1 MEPEREEE
9 EVDVIPPDALSF
21 ERDSYRV
28 AWTKQRAIRIVA
40 PPDTI
45 ATSGKTVRVTSSD
58 AGVVVLDG
66 GSVDLGF
73 DDELEY
79 YVGVVRI
86 DARTLGAKARLV
98 AELDSSQ
105 ATATVVVARDEGG
118 PRLQIHIRDKEARAL
133 RAIVDRTADGIV
145 IEIMGQHPAVRRY
158 FGAGP
163 KFQFQDMSAS
173 HALVA
178 EIVAGEAT
186 RIVME
191 KKYLTGGHGVALDAA
206 ALYADHA
213 KYLSKYLAR
222 CHKMLVPDNTLQQ
235 AKSI

>member
-1 MEPEREEE
+1 MS
-9 EVDVIPPDALSF
+9 ASC
-21 ERDSYRV
+21 
-28 AWTKQRAIRIVA
+28 A
-40 PPDTI
+40 
-45 ATSGKTVRVTSSD
+45 
-58 AGVVVLDG
+58 
-66 GSVDLGF
+66 
-73 DDELEY
+73 
-79 YVGVVRI
+79 
-86 DARTLGAKARLV
+86 
-98 AELDSSQ
+98 
-105 ATATVVVARDEGG
+105 ARDEGG

-133 RAIVDRTADGIV
+133 RAIVDRTGDGIV

-173 HALVA
+173 RALVA

-191 KKYLTGGHGVALDAA
+191 RKYPTGGHGVALDAA

-222 CHKMLVPDNTLQQ
+222 CHKMLVPDDSLQQ
-235 AKSI
+235 PKSV